1 MKKKLK
7 PTVKHI
13 SETIYGAAMKAPA
26 PPSNYPLGRIT
37 LDDGTKLAIVSFKQE
52 YPYRPGGHTTL
63 TISAVSI
70 EDVRLPL

>member
-1 MKKKLK
+1 MKKEKYHVTNRLYELAIK
-7 PTVKHI
+7 TN
-13 SETIYGAAMKAPA
+13 A